1 MRERK
6 LPQPFTS
13 RQSGPQLLLA
23 LLWLP
28 VHLLLLPRLLWQFFP
43 QWDESTLNVA
53 VYAVG
58 AVYMLLTQFSFLRRD
73 FDPLCE
79 HPLRVLLEVL
89 VCYGAMLLF
98 NLAVNGILMLILGRG
113 ENPNNAAVVD
123 MAVQTGGP
131 ITALAIFLGGEMRS
145 GIETVLDLVH
155 FKKRLSG
162 VDLVITGEGCADRQ
176 SCYGK
181 VMQGVGRQAKAMNIP
196 VIGLCGSLGEGHEEL
211 LKFGI
216 TTLLTTTITWVPWE
230 EIMSRAEEFYFEGA
244 VRRFEMIRADAGFPV

>member
-131 ITALAIFLGGEMRS
+131 ITALAIFLAP
-145 GIETVLDLVH
+145 LV
-155 FKKRLSG
+155 
-162 VDLVITGEGCADRQ
+162 
-176 SCYGK
+176 
-181 VMQGVGRQAKAMNIP
+181 
-196 VIGLCGSLGEGHEEL
+196 
-211 LKFGI
+211 
-216 TTLLTTTITWVPWE
+216 E
-230 EIMSRAEEFYFEGA
+230 EIIFRAGLFGGL
-244 VRRFEMIRADAGFPV
+244 RRRNRAAAYVLSIAGFALYHVWSYAWAARDPMMLLYALQYVPISYLLCRCYERTNSIWGGVLLHMLVNFISLKALVMLEQLL

>member
-13 RQSGPQLLLA
+13 RQSGPQLALA

-28 VHLLLLPRLLWQFFP
+28 VHLFLLPRLLWHFFP

-79 HPLRVLLEVL
+79 RPLRVLGEVL

-98 NLAVNGILMLILGRG
+98 DLAVNGMLMLLLGEG

-123 MAVQTGGP
+123 MAVETGGP
-131 ITALAIFLGGEMRS
+131 IAALAIFLAP
-145 GIETVLDLVH
+145 LV
-155 FKKRLSG
+155 
-162 VDLVITGEGCADRQ
+162 
-176 SCYGK
+176 
-181 VMQGVGRQAKAMNIP
+181 
-196 VIGLCGSLGEGHEEL
+196 
-211 LKFGI
+211 
-216 TTLLTTTITWVPWE
+216 E
-230 EIMSRAEEFYFEGA
+230 EIIFRAGLFGGLRRRNRAAAYVLSIAAFALYHVWSYAWYSRDPMMLLYALQYVPISYLLCRCYERTNSVWGNILLHMLVNFISLKALLLLEQLL
-244 VRRFEMIRADAGFPV
+244 

>member
-131 ITALAIFLGGEMRS
+131 ITALAIFLAP
-145 GIETVLDLVH
+145 LV
-155 FKKRLSG
+155 
-162 VDLVITGEGCADRQ
+162 
-176 SCYGK
+176 
-181 VMQGVGRQAKAMNIP
+181 
-196 VIGLCGSLGEGHEEL
+196 
-211 LKFGI
+211 
-216 TTLLTTTITWVPWE
+216 E
-230 EIMSRAEEFYFEGA
+230 EIIFRAGLFGGLRRRNRAAAYVLSIA
-244 VRRFEMIRADAGFPV
+244 VFALYHVWSYAWAARDPLMLLYALQYVPISYLLCRCYERTNSVWGSILLHMLVNFISLKALLLLEQLL